1 MNEYLAS
8 LERDLALI
16 EGGFKEEER
25 RACRDY
31 DSHDRESA
39 LEIAYCAYAPRFT
52 RCECT
57 RFSSSG
63 ISRRIRKYLLS

>member
-8 LERDLALI
+8 LERDLSPI

-25 RACRDY
+25 RARSDY
-31 DSHDRESA
+31 DSHDRDHA
-39 LEIAYCAYAPRFT
+39 LEIAHTAPRFT